1 MAYVGGPEAGGG
13 RGSCSQFAGNRSL
26 MGSLCV
32 QGTDVTGPEVIMAVN
47 INITVFWD
55 VT

>member
-1 MAYVGGPEAGGG
+1 MSGGPAAGWG
-13 RGSCSQFAGNRSL
+13 RWSCSQLAGNKGL
-26 MGSLCV
+26 MGTLCV
-32 QGTDVTGPEVIMAVN
+32 QGIDVTGPEVIMAVN